1 MMNSKLINQRIR
13 ERLDQIGESS
23 FDVSVAIGKNR
34 NFLNDLVT
42 GKKKSFS
49 ADMLPR
55 IAQALRC
62 DPNYL
67 LGISDEPSREDNT
80 AAIPVAGSIEPGV
93 WRKADRDPSVGKR
106 VPMRPDPRFPADDQQ
121 LWLVRSDTLDNIDLS
136 DGGAVLTVRMRNLR
150 EWFNLLVDD
159 DLVVAERE
167 RDGDVLRTVLRAKR
181 DAAGV
186 VLTPE
191 GGDLGPLLWK
201 GSDPDETQIRLVGV
215 VIQVVKFRG

>member
-1 MMNSKLINQRIR
+1 MNYKLINQRIR
-13 ERLDQIGESS
+13 DRLDQLGESS
-23 FDVSVAIGKNR
+23 FDVSIAIGKNR
-34 NFLNDLVT
+34 NFLNDLMS

-49 ADMLPR
+49 ADMLPDLAR
-55 IAQALRC
+55 ALRC
-62 DPNYL
+62 DANYL
-67 LGISDEPSREDNT
+67 LGMSDEPSREDNT
-80 AAIPVAGSIEPGV
+80 ATIPVAGSIEPGV

-106 VPMRPDPRFPADDQQ
+106 VPMRPDPRFPAEDQQ
-121 LWLVRSDTLDNIDLS
+121 LWLVRSDTLDSIDLS

-167 RDGDVLRTVLRAKR
+167 REGDVLRTVLRARR

-186 VLTPE
+186 MLTPE
-191 GGDLGPLLWK
+191 GGDLEPMIWK
-201 GSDPDETQIRLVGV
+201 GTDPNEAQIRLVGV